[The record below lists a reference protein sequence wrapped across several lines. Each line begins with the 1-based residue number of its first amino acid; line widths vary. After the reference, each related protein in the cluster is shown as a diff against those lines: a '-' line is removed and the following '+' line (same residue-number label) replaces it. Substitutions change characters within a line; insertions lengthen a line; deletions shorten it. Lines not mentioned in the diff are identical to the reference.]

1 MLTYF
6 LQRLIKFLAHGS
18 TSLEASLG
26 NSHLPPK
33 TWRERNPSRVTT
45 KQARALQPTFS
56 HSGAWAAG
64 FLFSSLCEVG
74 RGLSP
79 QVLDFISDSSDLQAP
94 RATLYSVQQSGWV
107 EGEWEGVKL

>member
-45 KQARALQPTFS
+45 KQARALQPTLS

-64 FLFSSLCEVG
+64 FYQSALRVYISTSAKDTRVGSQILVFLSL
-74 RGLSP
+74 
-79 QVLDFISDSSDLQAP
+79 
-94 RATLYSVQQSGWV
+94 
-107 EGEWEGVKL
+107 